1 MIFGVVPIRSGYQ
14 NVLIVLGFLFSFI
27 IFLSI
32 CNEASGGRERMQ
44 ETGERAETI
53 ESPLPEI
60 VGDQNFEVEVV
71 FNGIN
76 ITSNMA
82 FLGPDDIM
90 VLEKNEG
97 TVKRIVNGTMY
108 PDPMLDLDVVHSDG
122 LLGIAMSEGSS
133 SQKNVFLYYT
143 EAPRGYGQ
151 DVNDEGEIKIVN
163 SSLGYIRECN
173 CLYRYELVNGK
184 LQNPELLLSLPAG
197 PGGQHHGGEI
207 LIGPDNNLYI
217 TIGNIEGQK
226 SPSTRTRAQNFDE
239 DVDPDGRSGILRITQ
254 DGQPVENGILGN
266 EYPLDLYYAYG
277 IRNSF
282 GMDFDP
288 ITGNLWDTE
297 NGPDHGDEINLVEP
311 GFNSGAEK
319 VFGFDEYDEDELVD
333 FDNIGKYSEPE
344 FVWNVPV
351 GPTAIK
357 FLSSTKYGEEYEN
370 DLFVGD
376 INNGNLY
383 HFDLNEERT
392 GLELDGDLMDKIADD
407 QDELVPVIFGT
418 GFGGITDIQVG
429 PDGYLYVLANG
440 SIFRIIP
447 AMKSLENT

>member
-1 MIFGVVPIRSGYQ
+1 MIFGIVPKKSGYR
-14 NVLIVLGFLFSFI
+14 NVLVVFGFLFSFNI
-27 IFLSI
+27 ILAS
-32 CNEASGGRERMQ
+32 CNEASGGQEQMQ
-44 ETGERAETI
+44 EAGEPAETI
-53 ESPLPEI
+53 GSDAPEI

-71 FNGIN
+71 FDGIN

-82 FLGPDDIM
+82 FLSADDIL

-108 PDPMLDLDVVHSDG
+108 PDPVLDLDVVHSDG
-122 LLGIAMSEGSS
+122 LLGIALSEGRS

-143 EAPRGYGQ
+143 EAPRKYGQ

-173 CLYRYELVNGK
+173 CLYRYDLVNGK
-184 LQNPELLLSLPAG
+184 LQNPKLLLSLPAG

-217 TIGNIEGQK
+217 AVGNIEGQK

-239 DVDPDGRSGILRITQ
+239 DVGPDGRAGILRVTQ
-254 DGQPVENGILGN
+254 DGQPVGNGLLGN
-266 EYPLDLYYAYG
+266 EYPLALYYAYG

-282 GMDFDP
+282 GMDYDP
-288 ITGNLWDTE
+288 VTGSLWDTE

-311 GFNSGAEK
+311 GFNSGAET
-319 VFGFDEYDEDELVD
+319 VFGFDNFDSDELVD
-333 FDNIGKYSEPE
+333 FDNKGKYSEPE

-357 FLSSTKYGEEYEN
+357 FLNSTIYGEEYEN

-383 HFDLNEERT
+383 HFDLNENRT
-392 GLELDGDLMDKIADD
+392 GLELEGDLEDKIADD
-407 QDELVPVIFGT
+407 QDELDPVIFGT

-447 AMKSLENT
+447 TVKSLENT